1 MTVVVETTEDFTPEN
16 FARVAY
22 GGEGVAIG
30 PAAVD
35 AMQRGRD
42 GFVALLESDR
52 TQFIYGTTSRGGP
65 AVRVA
70 IPPEEQRRQAVGRRA
85 VAARGFGG
93 GYLDEAV
100 VRGIVFAR
108 LANLVSGH
116 AKVRPL
122 VAERMAG
129 LLEGP
134 MAPVPMDG
142 QVGAGEILPMFHV
155 LRDFSRQGLEEGEGM
170 ALSNGSPCSA
180 ALVADAAHRARHRLQ
195 QAEALF
201 ALSVEAFRA
210 PLGAYDAALE
220 DLWGDENETA
230 ALRALRRHLAGAE
243 LDGRR
248 FHQAPVSYRALPRIL
263 GQAHRAVAAAEKAAA
278 VSLRSVTDNP
288 VYVFADDDHP
298 LGRAFSTG
306 GYHNAMATPA
316 LNALAVAWAE
326 LAFVAERHTTAL
338 NTAAVSGLPTNLA
351 VPESGGMG
359 TYAYGWAANGYVEE
373 ARAAATPTLLP
384 AAVNDT
390 QDDVSSPVFSAY
402 GRERRAAECLDGALS
417 ILALVS
423 SQALFVSDRAP
434 APPLAPLLS
443 FVRSV
448 FPPIDGQA
456 PHNQSTEAGRLQAAL
471 GVAAITGELVAP
483 TTREEP
489 A

>member
-1 MTVVVETTEDFTPEN
+1 MTVVVGSPADLTLEN

-22 GGEGVAIG
+22 GGEGVEIG
-30 PAAVD
+30 PAAVG

-42 GFVALLESDR
+42 GFMALLESDR

-65 AVRVA
+65 AVRIA
-70 IPPEEQRRQAVGRRA
+70 IPPEEQRRHAIGRQGLPG
-85 VAARGFGG
+85 RGFGG
-93 GYLDEAV
+93 GFLDEAV

-116 AKVRPL
+116 AKVRPV
-122 VAERMAG
+122 VAERMAA
-129 LLEGP
+129 LLDGP

-155 LRDFSRQGLEEGEGM
+155 LRDFSREGLEEGEGM

-180 ALVADAAHRARHRLQ
+180 ALLADAAYRARRRLAH
-195 QAEALF
+195 AEALF
-201 ALSVEAFRA
+201 ALSIEAFRA
-210 PLGAYDAALE
+210 PLGAYDEALE
-220 DLWGDENETA
+220 ELWGDEHEGA
-230 ALRALRRHLAGAE
+230 ALRSLRSHLTGTE
-243 LDGRR
+243 SEGRR

-263 GQAHRAVAAAEKAAA
+263 GQAHRALDAAERAAA

-288 VYVFADDDHP
+288 VYAFPDAEHP

-306 GYHNAMATPA
+306 GYHNAMAAPS
-316 LNALAVAWAE
+316 LNALSVAWAE
-326 LAFVAERHTTAL
+326 LAFVAERQTTAL
-338 NTAAVSGLPTNLA
+338 NTADVSGLPPNLA

-373 ARAAATPTLLP
+373 ARAAATPTPLP

-390 QDDVSSPVFSAY
+390 QDDVASPVFSAY
-402 GRERRAAECLDGALS
+402 RRERRAAECLDGALS
-417 ILALVS
+417 ILAIVS
-423 SQALFVSDRAP
+423 SQALFATDRQP
-434 APPLAPLLS
+434 APPLRPVLS

-448 FPPIDGQA
+448 FPPIDGLTIRD
-456 PHNQSTEAGRLQAAL
+456 QSAEGARLQEAL
-471 GVAAITGELVAP
+471 GRGAITGELAAP
-483 TTREEP
+483 TTGEEP